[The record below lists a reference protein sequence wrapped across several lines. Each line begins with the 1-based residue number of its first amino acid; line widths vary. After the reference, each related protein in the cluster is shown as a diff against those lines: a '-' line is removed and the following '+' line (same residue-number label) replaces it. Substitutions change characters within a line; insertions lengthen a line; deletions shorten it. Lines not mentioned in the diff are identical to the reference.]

1 MSGSNRRADPA
12 NAAHLRG
19 SSAPR
24 LHDARAPA
32 LLPGA
37 GVRMASRPS
46 GRQKAGATGAR
57 TPVAGAA
64 AALVLSLL
72 GFALCALALRAAR

>member
-1 MSGSNRRADPA
+1 
-12 NAAHLRG
+12 
-19 SSAPR
+19 
-24 LHDARAPA
+24 
-32 LLPGA
+32 
-37 GVRMASRPS
+37 MASRPS